1 LSELK
6 VPYAAAPEWVETLNI
21 WTDEELHR
29 DPYPRFAELRG
40 ACPVAHSDTF
50 GGYWVVSTYDA
61 IRQVFQDPGTFSNE
75 TLTIP
80 PFEDPLAPR
89 IPDECDPPEHTRY
102 RQILASF
109 FSPQR
114 AEALAP
120 YTRATVRRL
129 IAAIA
134 DEPEFEFME
143 ALAHPLPFHVMMTM
157 FGIPERDHQ
166 MIIDLDKSGMRD
178 AHSNI
183 EVRKVVQTQIKVKV
197 ADYLKGLIEE
207 RMAQAEPSTEDL
219 LGHLVAAKYGG
230 SRPLTL
236 DEMVRMSVFILNAGL
251 HTTTN
256 VLGNCMVYLSE
267 HPEACDALVANPEL
281 ISSALEEL
289 MRYESIVSVART
301 ATKDVEVAGQQI
313 RAGDR
318 LLLLTG
324 SAGRDEAVF
333 DDPDEVLFDRASFRH
348 MMFGL
353 GPHRCAGLHLAR
365 MELRVALEEIHRQIP
380 TYAAIPERPA
390 VRSTGVERGTKELW
404 LRLAPTAEPQV

>member
-1 LSELK
+1 MSELK
-6 VPYAAAPEWVETLNI
+6 ADTAPEWVKTLNI
-21 WTDEELHR
+21 WTDEELHQ
-29 DPYPRFAELRG
+29 DPYPRFAELRRS
-40 ACPVAHSDTF
+40 CPVAHSDTF
-50 GGYWVVSTYDA
+50 GGYWVVSSYDA

-109 FSPQR
+109 FSPQK
-114 AEALAP
+114 AEALVP

-134 DEPEFEFME
+134 HEPEFEFME
-143 ALAHPLPFHVMMTM
+143 AVAHLLPFHVVMTM
-157 FGIPERDHQ
+157 FGIPESDHQ

-197 ADYLKGLIEE
+197 AEYLTGLIEE
-207 RMAQAEPSTEDL
+207 RMARAHPDTEDL
-219 LGHLVAAKYGG
+219 LGHLVAAIYDGV
-230 SRPLTL
+230 RPLTL
-236 DEMVRMSVFILNAGL
+236 DEIVRMSVFILNAGL

-256 VLGNCMVYLSE
+256 VLGNTMVYLSQ
-267 HPEACDALVANPEL
+267 HPDARDALVSDPGL
-281 ISSALEEL
+281 IPTALEEL
-289 MRYESIVSVART
+289 MRFESIVSVART
-301 ATKDVEVAGQQI
+301 ATKDIEVGGQQVH
-313 RAGDR
+313 AGDR

-333 DDPDEVLFDRASFRH
+333 DRPDEVVFERGSSRH

-380 TYAAIPERPA
+380 TYAGIPERPA
-390 VRSTGVERGTKELW
+390 VRATGVERGTKELW
-404 LRLAPTAEPQV
+404 LRLDPGH